1 MVSAPQIGPRFMVW
15 CGVARAA
22 WHSALRALGRNECLE
37 RGGVSRL
44 WSYYFAVGRGLTSG
58 VY

>member
-1 MVSAPQIGPRFMVW
+1 MVW